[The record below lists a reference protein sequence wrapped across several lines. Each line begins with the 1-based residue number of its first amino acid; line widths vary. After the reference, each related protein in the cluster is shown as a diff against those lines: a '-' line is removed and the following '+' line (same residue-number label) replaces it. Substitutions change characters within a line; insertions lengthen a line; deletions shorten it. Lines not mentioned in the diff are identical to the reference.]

1 MLMMGVLSSWTTYPP
16 PPLDD
21 EEVGLGGTTT
31 DDLVWMVKRMYSA
44 PVKMTVLMRE
54 AICEMTKKIR

>member
-1 MLMMGVLSSWTTYPP
+1 
-16 PPLDD
+16 
-21 EEVGLGGTTT
+21 
-31 DDLVWMVKRMYSA
+31 MVKRMYSA